1 MEKTELTLALAK
13 TIANAAEQEAVRN
26 GWKVAIAI
34 LDAGGHLVYLE
45 RMDDVQ
51 FGSVEVAIQKAYTS
65 AAFRRPTKA
74 LEDVVAGGRTAF
86 LSLPGATFVQGGLPI
101 AADGKVLG
109 AVGVSGMQSA
119 QDEQI
124 AQAGLDAVAR
134 S

>member
-1 MEKTELTLALAK
+1 MEKTGLTLALARE
-13 TIANAAEQEAVRN
+13 IAGAAEQEAVRN
-26 GWKVAIAI
+26 GWKVVVAIV
-34 LDAGGHLVYLE
+34 DAGGHLVHLA

-51 FGSVEVAIQKAYTS
+51 FGSVEVAIQKAYSS

-101 AADGKVLG
+101 VAGGEVLG
-109 AVGVSGMQSA
+109 AVGVSGVQSA

-124 AQAGLDAVAR
+124 ARAGLAAVGRA
-134 S
+134 